1 MDTIGQR
8 VKAVRQELKLSQ
20 EQFGQIFNAG
30 KSYISAVENDKS
42 KLSVDNLVKLLLNYD
57 VNINYILGGKGE
69 MFNPPEYEDIKTEV
83 LKQVDDI
90 LIKYGI
96 KKQWF

>member
-69 MFNPPEYEDIKTEV
+69 MYINQQPSLNNDELEQKVVEV
-83 LKQVDDI
+83 MK
-90 LIKYGI
+90 KYGVI
-96 KKQWF
+96 EK